1 VVDGGKLLPRASDD
15 AAVAALGSLRVVMY
29 DDDRPSEAS
38 TTRPPDHAADGA
50 KVTEDPPQPPPGS
63 GTLEER
69 ITGARVPVSKQ
80 VEAKAK
86 RLNAEGLDL
95 HKRLELD
102 PAIARYREALAAWP
116 GHVYA
121 RYNLA
126 CAHALKKQATSALDA
141 LAVLHGLS
149 DRGGLDMLREARLD
163 EDFASLRALPRFR
176 RLTGYTTVG
185 VVAGLDG
192 SPERVERAV
201 ALLRKVHIPAR
212 AQDPWDRPVNADT
225 LYVRD
230 GDNGAEDMADE
241 ITDALG
247 IPVERL
253 MNARLGPKRPLVLV
267 LTAAAQAPTAEVTTD
282 LAMPEEFVG
291 VPLIREEGGTLER
304 LHLKARRFFTWETR
318 RDDGTRIGRTGT
330 YYFNRGKLHL
340 DFQQTTETPV
350 ADGEPEIDV
359 LRGKRE
365 HHRISTDGVSL
376 TVGKLTF
383 VRQ

>member
-1 VVDGGKLLPRASDD
+1 
-15 AAVAALGSLRVVMY
+15 MY
-29 DDDRPSEAS
+29 DDDLPSEP
-38 TTRPPDHAADGA
+38 TPPGADPRGPDGA
-50 KVTEDPPQPPPGS
+50 AAALARPAPPPGS

-69 ITGARVPVSKQ
+69 IAQARIPASRE

-86 RLNAEGLDL
+86 RLNSEGLAL

-102 PAIARYREALAAWP
+102 PAIARYRDALTAWP

-126 CAHALKKQATSALDA
+126 CAYALRKQSAGAFDA
-141 LAVLHGLS
+141 LTVLRGLS

-176 RLTGYTTVG
+176 ELTGYVP
-185 VVAGLDG
+185 VQVAAGLDG
-192 SPERVERAV
+192 PPERVQRAV
-201 ALLRKVHIPAR
+201 ALLRKVHVPAR
-212 AQDPWDRPVNADT
+212 AAEPWDRPVDGDT

-230 GDNGAEDMADE
+230 GDDAAEDMADE
-241 ITDALG
+241 IADALG
-247 IPVERL
+247 SPVSRL
-253 MNARLGPKRPLVLV
+253 MNARLGPKRPVVLV
-267 LTAAAQAPTAEVTTD
+267 LTATPQARDVEVSPD
-282 LAMPEEFVG
+282 LSGPEEFVG
-291 VPLIREEGGTLER
+291 VPLVREEDGTLER

-318 RDDGTRIGRTGT
+318 GGDGTRIGRTGT
-330 YYFNRGKLHL
+330 YYFNRGKIHL

-350 ADGEPEIDV
+350 EGGEPEIEV

-365 HHRISTDGVSL
+365 HHKVSTDGVSL
-376 TVGKLTF
+376 TLGKRTF